1 LPDERTVPSAIAA
14 DSNDNLGITSPNT
27 NEILKFDSQ
36 ARNFT
41 SFKPPTEDAK
51 LVGITI
57 DMSGQIW
64 VAEGIGKLA
73 NLDPSK
79 NYNITEYAPMKDQIN
94 NSLID
99 RTAV

>member
-1 LPDERTVPSAIAA
+1 MIQQGSDGGSDNQLIKLPDERTVPSAIAA

-51 LVGITI
+51 PVGITI
-57 DMSGQIW
+57 DMSRQI
-64 VAEGIGKLA
+64 
-73 NLDPSK
+73 
-79 NYNITEYAPMKDQIN
+79 
-94 NSLID
+94 
-99 RTAV
+99 